1 MLPQTPEDVST
12 ILAAAKNF
20 GGWGVSLIMAFYG
33 GRAFMA
39 LAREFKTEMV
49 FELKAI
55 RDALLKNEA
64 KLETL
69 VHEFNSLRDTDDG
82 LPIIA
87 SIRLPATL
95 RESTLKKHLGMVYLS
110 MTGEGNAQF
119 TVFGKTQDW
128 AYPFP
133 LRDSGQTRCPVGRG
147 IRENYLGFGLSNPHG
162 QHFALD
168 RVEVLTA
175 QSKTRR
181 V

>member
-12 ILAAAKNF
+12 LLAAAKNF

-69 VHEFNSLRDTDDG
+69 VHEFNSLRDT
-82 LPIIA
+82 A
-87 SIRLPATL
+87 SENNDRLERLEHSAVCRAEKP
-95 RESTLKKHLGMVYLS
+95 S
-110 MTGEGNAQF
+110 
-119 TVFGKTQDW
+119 
-128 AYPFP
+128 
-133 LRDSGQTRCPVGRG
+133 
-147 IRENYLGFGLSNPHG
+147 
-162 QHFALD
+162 
-168 RVEVLTA
+168 
-175 QSKTRR
+175 
-181 V
+181 